1 MNKLDIAMTMNIIN
15 LKFLIMIVFICGLF
29 AFINVIL
36 KSLKLYSKAI
46 LINRCS
52 NFIFVFGCTFI
63 FIKLVISLIT
73 IFK

>member
-1 MNKLDIAMTMNIIN
+1 MNKLDIAMSMNIIN

-29 AFINVIL
+29 AFIKGIL
-36 KSLKLYSKAI
+36 KSLNLYSKAN
-46 LINRCS
+46 LINKCS

-63 FIKLVISLIT
+63 SIKLIISLIT